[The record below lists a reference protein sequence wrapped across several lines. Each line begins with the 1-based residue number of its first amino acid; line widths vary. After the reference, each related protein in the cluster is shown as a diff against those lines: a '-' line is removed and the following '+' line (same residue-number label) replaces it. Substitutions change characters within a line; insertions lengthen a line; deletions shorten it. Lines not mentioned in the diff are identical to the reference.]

1 MGEITFI
8 VLWLY
13 YRIVLVYSHKNVFK
27 NSRTRLEY
35 VAIPTIQKRFIS
47 YFLSYFSQYLTLFLV
62 RKFSSTILIKENWGR
77 GGVLLILNVKD

>member
-35 VAIPTIQKRFIS
+35 VAILEVAEFFQKPLFNQVQLG
-47 YFLSYFSQYLTLFLV
+47 LSRYS
-62 RKFSSTILIKENWGR
+62 IN
-77 GGVLLILNVKD
+77 

>member
-35 VAIPTIQKRFIS
+35 VAIPTIQKGLYLIFCHIS
-47 YFLSYFSQYLTLFLV
+47 V
-62 RKFSSTILIKENWGR
+62 NI
-77 GGVLLILNVKD
+77 